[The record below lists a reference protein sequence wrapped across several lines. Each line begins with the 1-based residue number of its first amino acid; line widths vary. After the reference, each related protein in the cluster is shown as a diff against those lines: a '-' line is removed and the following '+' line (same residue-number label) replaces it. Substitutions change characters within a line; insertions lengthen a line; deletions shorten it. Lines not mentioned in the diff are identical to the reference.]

1 MPKCSRVSV
10 ACSLVDIGFSALQV
24 RSGAFLPLCYRI
36 IEATGKFWPVGLLS
50 GDLAVL
56 VPADIGSEC
65 EGLCEC
71 PTPAWHQSCISFADR
86 LATFFPSFYIFYCYL
101 LAHSQSRFD
110 VLLIYVLPFFLFRH
124 FCSPGKSFLCRY
136 LR

>member
-86 LATFFPSFYIFYCYL
+86 LLQLFSLHFTYFIVTSLPI
-101 LAHSQSRFD
+101 HSHILMFCLSMS
-110 VLLIYVLPFFLFRH
+110 FLF
-124 FCSPGKSFLCRY
+124 FCSDTFAHLESLFSADI
-136 LR
+136 